1 MLIAGIGYFAGGLV
15 GDPTS
20 SAILPGLA
28 GICASLGI
36 LFTTSVGGWLYAS
49 VGKGAPF
56 CLIAP

>member
-1 MLIAGIGYFAGGLV
+1 MLIAGIGYL
-15 GDPTS
+15 
-20 SAILPGLA
+20 LGLA

-36 LFTTSVGGWLYAS
+36 LFTTSVGGWLSAS